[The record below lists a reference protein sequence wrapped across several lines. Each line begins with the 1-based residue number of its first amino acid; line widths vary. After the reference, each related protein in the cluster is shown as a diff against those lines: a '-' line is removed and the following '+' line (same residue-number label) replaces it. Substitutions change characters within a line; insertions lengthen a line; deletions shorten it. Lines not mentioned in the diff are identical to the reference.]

1 MPMDPDWMVWHQNPR
16 KPQYIA
22 PEGAV
27 DAHCHISD
35 LKKSSLIQLNVNTHR
50 VLVPKMICLLC
61 VIIWDYL
68 AMSLFKRLAM
78 AETTTL

>member
-16 KPQYIA
+16 KPQYIP
-22 PEGAV
+22 PEEAV

-35 LKKSSLIQLNVNTHR
+35 LKKSSLIRRSENTLR
-50 VLVPKMICLLC
+50 VLVLRMICLLC